1 MIHAFIKKGSF
12 QDSVSLMLISRKL
25 SESPNV
31 SEISV
36 MMGTPANKSLLD
48 ATGFWHP
55 SFDDATPN
63 DICVAIKTES
73 ADTAIVDEIAQAL
86 DESLKALAQGQQQ
99 TGKKLQRVRSWRMA
113 KNKLPNANVVL
124 VSIAGEFAAE
134 LADQALD
141 DGCNVMMF
149 SDNVSQA
156 DERRLK
162 LKASERGLIVMG
174 PDCGTAY
181 LAGAPL
187 AFSNV
192 APKGNIGI
200 IGASGTGIQELI
212 SQITLAGQGITNAI
226 GLGGRDLT
234 AEIGGISAMTAIE
247 LLAADPQ
254 SNVIAFVSKPP
265 AKEIRH
271 KVIDKLKA
279 QGKPVVALFLGTKP
293 EIKQDGNL
301 YFTET
306 LDETARV
313 AAMLGCVEKAAAL
326 QPQAKGKAISGLYA
340 GGTLA
345 AECAMLLA
353 EKLGLQTDATHDQG
367 MMLNQGGHKII
378 DLGDDFYTQGK
389 PHPMIDPSTR
399 NQQIA
404 DLAQKNDVGVLL
416 LDVVIGYGAQMDSA
430 QTLAK
435 EINALRKKRPSH
447 SPIAVIATVTGTE
460 QDPQVRSEQI
470 AYLEDAGIA
479 VMNSLPEAVTLACN
493 IISPPVIAFPQIEQ
507 DILQSVSVIN
517 AGIRSFADDL
527 QANDI
532 PVVHYQWAPVAG
544 GNKKLANILKKLK

>member
-36 MMGTPANKSLLD
+36 MMGTPANKSLLE
-48 ATGFWHP
+48 ATGFWHS

-63 DICVAIKTES
+63 DICVAIKTELEDS
-73 ADTAIVDEIAQAL
+73 AIVDEIALAL

-99 TGKKLQRVRSWRMA
+99 AGKKLQRVRSWRMA
-113 KNKLPNANVVL
+113 KSKLPDANIAL
-124 VSIAGEFAAE
+124 ISIAGEFAAE
-134 LADQALD
+134 LADQALE

-149 SDNVSQA
+149 SDNVTPE
-156 DERRLK
+156 DERNLK
-162 LKASERGLIVMG
+162 RKATQLGLIVMG

-212 SQITLAGQGITNAI
+212 SQITLAGQGITHAI

-234 AEIGGISAMTAIE
+234 AEIGGLSAMTAIDW
-247 LLAADPQ
+247 LAADNE

-265 AKEIRH
+265 AKEIRS
-271 KVIDKLKA
+271 KVIEKLKV
-279 QGKPVVALFLGTKP
+279 QGKPVVALFLGTTP
-293 EIKQDGNL
+293 EVKQDGNL

-313 AAMLGCVEKAAAL
+313 AAMLARVEKAAVS
-326 QPQAKGKAISGLYA
+326 QPQAAGKKIAGLYA

-353 EKLGLQTDATHDQG
+353 NQLGLQTDAAHHQG
-367 MMLNQGGHKII
+367 MMLDQDGHKII

-404 DLAQKNDVGVLL
+404 SLAQKDNVGVLL
-416 LDVVIGYGAQMDSA
+416 LDVVIGYGAQQDSA

-435 EINALRKKRPSH
+435 EITALRAARPENA
-447 SPIAVIATVTGTE
+447 PIAVIATVTGTE

-470 AYLEDAGIA
+470 AYLQEAGIA
-479 VMNSLPEAVTLACN
+479 VMNSLPEAITLACRV
-493 IISPPVIAFPQIEQ
+493 ISPPTLSVTQQQQ
-507 DILQSVSVIN
+507 DILHSVSVIN
-517 AGIRSFADDL
+517 AGVRSFADDL
-527 QANDI
+527 QANEI

>member
-63 DICVAIKTES
+63 DICVGIKTES
-73 ADTAIVDEIAQAL
+73 EDGSIVDEIALAL
-86 DESLKALAQGQQQ
+86 DEALKAIAQGQQQ
-99 TGKKLQRVRSWRMA
+99 KGNKLQRVRSWRMA
-113 KNKLPNANVVL
+113 RNKLPNANIAL
-124 VSIAGEFAAE
+124 ISIAGEFAAE

-149 SDNVSQA
+149 SDNVTQE
-156 DERRLK
+156 DERNLK
-162 LKASERGLIVMG
+162 LKARKLGLIVMG

-181 LAGAPL
+181 LASAPL

-192 APKGNIGI
+192 APQGNIGI

-212 SQITLAGQGITNAI
+212 SQITLAGQGISHAI

-234 AEIGGISAMTAIE
+234 AEIGGLSAMSAID
-247 LLAADPQ
+247 LLAADPK
-254 SNVIAFVSKPP
+254 SDVIAFVSKPP
-265 AKEIRH
+265 AEEIRTN
-271 KVIDKLKA
+271 VISQLKT
-279 QGKPVVALFLGTKP
+279 QGKPVVALFLGTTP
-293 EIKQDGNL
+293 GTKQDGNI

-306 LDETARV
+306 LDETARI
-313 AAMLGCVEKAAAL
+313 AAMLGRVQIATKI
-326 QPQAKGKAISGLYA
+326 QPQAVGKKIAGLYA

-353 EKLGLQTDATHDQG
+353 AKLDLQTDAAHHHG
-367 MMLNQGGHKII
+367 MMLDAEGHKII

-404 DLAQKNDVGVLL
+404 DLAKKIDVGVLM

-435 EINALRKKRPSH
+435 EIAALNAKRPQDA
-447 SPIAVIATVTGTE
+447 PIAVIATVTGTE

-470 AYLEDAGIA
+470 GYLEDAGIA
-479 VMNSLPEAVTLACN
+479 VMNSLPEAVTLACT
-493 IISPPVIAFPQIEQ
+493 IISPPILAIPQQEQ
-507 DILQSVSVIN
+507 EILQSVSVIN
-517 AGIRSFADDL
+517 AGVRSFADDL
-527 QANDI
+527 QANEI
-532 PVVHYQWAPVAG
+532 PVVHYQWAPIAG
-544 GNKKLANILKKLK
+544 GNQKLVNILKKLK

>member
-48 ATGFWHP
+48 ATGFWHS
-55 SFDDATPN
+55 SFDEATPN

-73 ADTAIVDEIAQAL
+73 ADTVIVDEIAQAL

-192 APKGNIGI
+192 APQGNIGI

-234 AEIGGISAMTAIE
+234 AEIGGVSAMTAIE
-247 LLAADPQ
+247 LLASDPQ
-254 SNVIAFVSKPP
+254 SDVIAFVSKPP
-265 AKEIRH
+265 AKEIRS

-279 QGKPVVALFLGTKP
+279 QGKPVVALVLGTKH

-313 AAMLGCVEKAAAL
+313 AAMLGRVEKAAAF
-326 QPQAKGKAISGLYA
+326 QPQAKGKKISGLYA

-353 EKLGLQTDATHDQG
+353 EKLGLQTDAAHDQG
-367 MMLNQGGHKII
+367 MMLNQDGHRII

-404 DLAQKNDVGVLL
+404 AFAQKNDVGVLL
-416 LDVVIGYGAQMDSA
+416 LDVVIGYGAQIDSA

-435 EINALRKKRPSH
+435 EIKALRESRPSS
-447 SPIAVIATVTGTE
+447 SPIAVIA
-460 QDPQVRSEQI
+460 P
-470 AYLEDAGIA
+470 
-479 VMNSLPEAVTLACN
+479 
-493 IISPPVIAFPQIEQ
+493 
-507 DILQSVSVIN
+507 
-517 AGIRSFADDL
+517 
-527 QANDI
+527 
-532 PVVHYQWAPVAG
+532 
-544 GNKKLANILKKLK
+544 

>member
-48 ATGFWHP
+48 ATGFWHS

-73 ADTAIVDEIAQAL
+73 TDTAIVDEIAQAL
-86 DESLKALAQGQQQ
+86 EGSLKALAQGQQQ

-149 SDNVSQA
+149 SDNVSPA

-192 APKGNIGI
+192 APQGNIGI

-234 AEIGGISAMTAIE
+234 AEIGGVSAMTAIE

-254 SNVIAFVSKPP
+254 SDVIAFVSKPP
-265 AKEIRH
+265 AKEIRS
-271 KVIDKLKA
+271 KVIDKLKV

-313 AAMLGCVEKAAAL
+313 AAMLGRVEKAAAL
-326 QPQAKGKAISGLYA
+326 QPQAKGKKISGLYA

-353 EKLGLQTDATHDQG
+353 AQLGLQTDAAHEQG
-367 MMLNQGGHKII
+367 MMLNQDGHRII

-404 DLAQKNDVGVLL
+404 ALAQKNDVGVLL

-435 EINALRKKRPSH
+435 EINALRSH
-447 SPIAVIATVTGTE
+447 RSSNSPIAVIATVTGTE

-470 AYLEDAGIA
+470 AYLEEAGIA
-479 VMNSLPEAVTLACN
+479 VMNSLPEAVTLACHL
-493 IISPPVIAFPQIEQ
+493 ISPPVIAFPQKEQ

>member
-48 ATGFWHP
+48 ATGFWHS

-73 ADTAIVDEIAQAL
+73 TDTAIVDEIAQAL

-149 SDNVSQA
+149 SDNVSQV

-192 APKGNIGI
+192 APQGNIGI

-234 AEIGGISAMTAIE
+234 AEIGGVSAMTAIE
-247 LLAADPQ
+247 LLASDPQ
-254 SNVIAFVSKPP
+254 SDVIAFVSKPP
-265 AKEIRH
+265 AKEIRS

-313 AAMLGCVEKAAAL
+313 AAMLGRVEKAVAF
-326 QPQAKGKAISGLYA
+326 QPQAKGKKISGLYA

-367 MMLNQGGHKII
+367 MMLNQDGHRII

-404 DLAQKNDVGVLL
+404 ALAQKDDVGVLL

-435 EINALRKKRPSH
+435 EIKALRENRSSN

-470 AYLEDAGIA
+470 AYLEEAGMA

-493 IISPPVIAFPQIEQ
+493 IISPPVIAFPQKEQ

-517 AGIRSFADDL
+517 AGVRSFADDL

>member
-48 ATGFWHP
+48 ATGFWHS

-73 ADTAIVDEIAQAL
+73 VDTAIVDEIAQAL

-149 SDNVSQA
+149 SDNVLPA

-192 APKGNIGI
+192 APQGNIGI

-212 SQITLAGQGITNAI
+212 SQITLTGQGITNAI

-234 AEIGGISAMTAIE
+234 AEIGGVSAMTAIE
-247 LLAADPQ
+247 LLASDPQ
-254 SNVIAFVSKPP
+254 SDVIAFVSKPP
-265 AKEIRH
+265 AKEIRS

-313 AAMLGCVEKAAAL
+313 AAMLGRVEKAAAL
-326 QPQAKGKAISGLYA
+326 QPSAKGKKISGLYA

-353 EKLGLQTDATHDQG
+353 EKLGLQTDAAHDQG
-367 MMLNQGGHKII
+367 MMLNQDGHRII

-404 DLAQKNDVGVLL
+404 ALAQKADVGVLL

-435 EINALRKKRPSH
+435 EINALRANRSNN

-470 AYLEDAGIA
+470 AYLEEAGIA
-479 VMNSLPEAVTLACN
+479 VMNSQPEAVTLACN
-493 IISPPVIAFPQIEQ
+493 IISPPVIAFPQKEQ

-517 AGIRSFADDL
+517 AGVRSFADDL